1 VQYFERQRFE
11 YHPEFAGTPN
21 EVLLGLLG
29 TYMVADRNTGPFAP
43 VAPIPNS
50 GTRLFFRETGH
61 TLGGSFLTYWQRY
74 GGLPIFG
81 YPLSEEFEERND
93 QDGKIYTVQY
103 FERARF
109 EYHPE
114 YAGTPN
120 EVLLGLLGRWYTG
133 R

>member
-11 YHPEFAGTPN
+11 YHPEYAGTLN

-29 TYMVADRNTGPFAP
+29 SYMIEGRADAAFGRAAP
-43 VAPIPNS
+43 LSSDPTWLYFES
-50 GTRLFFRETGH
+50 TGH
-61 TLGGSFLTYWQRY
+61 NLGGPFLTYWHRY

-81 YPLSEEFEERND
+81 YPLSEEFQEVSAT
-93 QDGKIYTVQY
+93 DGKVYTVQY

-109 EYHPE
+109 ELHPE
-114 YAGTPN
+114 YVATPN
-120 EVLLGLLGRWYTG
+120 EVLLGLLGRWYSG